1 MFDLVDEMM
10 WEDVTEFLTLEEA
23 GLEDHAVKDTV
34 PAAQSFYYADEGG
47 SEIHQR
53 FLICQGL
60 FSGTVLATARTVP
73 GFCRYK
79 SRTQAKKKAFKIKDL
94 GAKNLPA

>member
-47 SEIHQR
+47 SEIH
-53 FLICQGL
+53 
-60 FSGTVLATARTVP
+60 
-73 GFCRYK
+73 
-79 SRTQAKKKAFKIKDL
+79 
-94 GAKNLPA
+94 